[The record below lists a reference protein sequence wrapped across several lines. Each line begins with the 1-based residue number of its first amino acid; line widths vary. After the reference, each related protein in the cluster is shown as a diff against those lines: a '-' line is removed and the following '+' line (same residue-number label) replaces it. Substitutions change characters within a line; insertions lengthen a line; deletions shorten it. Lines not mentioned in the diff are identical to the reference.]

1 MELDSVFE
9 FISPQAIKIKG
20 TRVGIEIVI
29 DEFLSGASPEEIL
42 LRYSSL
48 VIRTDLCEN
57 NLCDGYL
64 LPTQQRADGCLRQS
78 RAQTGGSRL

>member
-48 VIRTDLCEN
+48 VIRTDLC
-57 NLCDGYL
+57 DDYL